1 MISNHDNQRCRG
13 TKDHIR
19 KEKDVCLKIYR
30 YKGIRTGFSKIRG
43 KKKGNNYVFW
53 HGYNENSKIFT
64 EIVLCNKSIYYALH
78 TILKSVPNIYFYR

>member
-30 YKGIRTGFSKIRG
+30 YKGIRTGFSKIREL
-43 KKKGNNYVFW
+43 KKKAIIMYFGMVIMKIAKYLLKLYSAIKVF
-53 HGYNENSKIFT
+53 IMPFT
-64 EIVLCNKSIYYALH
+64 PS
-78 TILKSVPNIYFYR
+78 